1 MTRPLRFLLIVA
13 PLLLLLLGVPA
24 GVALARRAPQELPP
38 LVQTGPFATA
48 VANGTARPAFP
59 IGTAPPGGGQFIGP
73 PLPIVRAQNG
83 VSGTVTR
90 VGPDLLVVYTKGKKL
105 AIVRVDPKATI
116 RMNGKNIKLTDVK
129 PGDQVT
135 VLGRRDAAGRFVA
148 QAIRVVRPS
157 PPDRANTA
165 PR

>member
-1 MTRPLRFLLIVA
+1 MKRPLRFLLIVA

-38 LVQTGPFATA
+38 LVQPGPLATA
-48 VANGTARPAFP
+48 IANGTARPILP
-59 IGTAPPGGGQFIGP
+59 NGTVRAGGANGPFIGP
-73 PLPIVRAQNG
+73 PLPIVRARNG

-90 VGPDLLVVYTKGKKL
+90 VGPNLLVVYTKAKKL

-116 RMNGKNIKLTDVK
+116 RMNCKNVKLTDVK
-129 PGDQVT
+129 IGDQVT

-148 QAIRVVRPS
+148 EALRVVRP
-157 PPDRANTA
+157 A
-165 PR
+165 PLRETNR

>member
-1 MTRPLRFLLIVA
+1 MNRPLRFLLIVA

-38 LVQTGPFATA
+38 LVQPGPRATA
-48 VANGTARPAFP
+48 IANGTARPIGP
-59 IGTAPPGGGQFIGP
+59 IGPQLGP
-73 PLPIVRAQNG
+73 PLPIVRARNG

-90 VGPDLLVVYTKGKKL
+90 VGPNLLVVYTKAKKL

-116 RMNGKNIKLTDVK
+116 RMNGKNVKLTDVK
-129 PGDQVT
+129 IGDQVT

-148 QAIRVVRPS
+148 EALRVVRPA